1 MNLVAA
7 AVAPSRPEAP
17 AELRDGIFRRSMS
30 TSPDERLYRDVP
42 VDWWD
47 RACQV
52 WRPTSVLQAFPSV
65 NGVRRGAE
73 ILAPDQTGVTVAEV
87 DIADLRVSR
96 LLTAG
101 VARYWS
107 RRYRRLLLLTLL
119 EHSDVHRECAPYLH
133 LLHDALQAAELLA
146 RDVWATAFRCGECS
160 PAGLMAGCVPDWLE
174 PAREWSP
181 QAVHGPLPIAE
192 TVVPLLAFDLRRL
205 HDGLRAAALPQPA
218 VMRHPLVL
226 TVDSLLRSAISLC

>member
-7 AVAPSRPEAP
+7 AVVPSRPAAP

-47 RACQV
+47 RVCQV
-52 WRPTSVLQAFPSV
+52 WRPTSVLQALPSV
-65 NGVRRGAE
+65 NQVRRRAE
-73 ILAPDQTGVTVAEV
+73 VLAPDHSGVTVAEV
-87 DIADLRVSR
+87 DIAELRVSR

-119 EHSDVHRECAPYLH
+119 EHSDGHRDCAPYLH
-133 LLHDALQAAELLA
+133 VLHDALQAAELLA
-146 RDVWATAFRCGECS
+146 RDVWVTAFRTGHCS
-160 PAGLMAGCVPDWLE
+160 PVAVMDGCVSDWLE

-181 QAVHGPLPIAE
+181 QATHGPLPIAE
-192 TVVPLLAFDLRRL
+192 TVVPLLAFDFRRL
-205 HDGLRAAALPQPA
+205 HDALRAAALPQPA

>member
-1 MNLVAA
+1 MKPVAA
-7 AVAPSRPEAP
+7 AVAPSRPAAP

-52 WRPTSVLQAFPSV
+52 WRPTSVLQALPSV
-65 NGVRRGAE
+65 NGERRRAE
-73 ILAPDQTGVTVAEV
+73 ILAPEHSGVTVAAV

-119 EHSDVHRECAPYLH
+119 EHSDGDRECAPYLH
-133 LLHDALQAAELLA
+133 VLHDALQAAELLA
-146 RDVWATAFRCGECS
+146 RDVWVTAFRTGQCS
-160 PAGLMAGCVPDWLE
+160 PVAVMDGCVSDWFE

-181 QAVHGPLPIAE
+181 QATHGPLPIAE
-192 TVVPLLAFDLRRL
+192 TVVPLLACDFRRL
-205 HDGLRAAALPQPA
+205 HDALRAAALPQPA